1 MTIFNLVGIDLSTLE
16 KDVLSRGLSFGIPQK
31 TAREEILAEFEVLH
45 QQLNNT
51 KQHLKARRTPAGQ
64 NWPAAPK
71 RSLAAKPDRQGF
83 SLKASY
89 FRTIQSLKQND
100 DIVITRSEKGQGVV
114 YNEKSVLP
122 AEDVSHSP

>member
-83 SLKASY
+83 PLNASY
-89 FRTIQSLKQND
+89 FRTIQSLKQN
-100 DIVITRSEKGQGVV
+100 VITRPEKGQGVV